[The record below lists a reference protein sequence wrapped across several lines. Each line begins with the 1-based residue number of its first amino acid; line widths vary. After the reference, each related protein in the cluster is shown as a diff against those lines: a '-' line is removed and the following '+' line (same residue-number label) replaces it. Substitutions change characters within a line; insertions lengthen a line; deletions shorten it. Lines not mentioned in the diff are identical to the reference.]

1 MDGQNYVVFH
11 NDGNDSYMNS
21 TANFR
26 GADVGTT
33 FIDVYF
39 ASATIG
45 SAASGYDKV
54 RLTVDATYEEVA
66 LEGVAGAMAGNRNPV
81 TIIAD
86 DKNSVYVHQNITAVA
101 SITLATQGSMLTTE
115 AVTVAKTLYAY
126 DSGKT
131 FMMSSAAGAYQVT
144 LPVAANLVAG
154 THYKFV
160 TLEDTP
166 TADITIAA
174 GSAIIDL
181 VVNDSQGDAGPSTAG
196 TAVSNIL
203 IEAASKQGDVLEIF
217 TDGTTYYAQAH
228 SAVSNGY
235 TTS

>member
-21 TANFR
+21 TKNFR

-33 FIDVYF
+33 FIDLYF

-45 SAASGYDKV
+45 SAASGHDKV
-54 RLTVDATYEEVA
+54 RLTVTAAKEELA
-66 LEGVAGAMAGNRNPV
+66 LEDVGAALAGAKDPV
-81 TIIAD
+81 MIIAD
-86 DKNSVYVHQNITAVA
+86 DVNSKYISDHVTAVA
-101 SITLATQGSMLTTE
+101 SITLATQGTMLTTE
-115 AVTVAKTLYAY
+115 AVTVAKVLTAS

-131 FMMSSAAGAYQVT
+131 FMMSSAAGAYEVT

-174 GSAIIDL
+174 GSAIIDF

-203 IEAASKQGDVLEIF
+203 IEAASKQGDHLDVMC
-217 TDGTTYYAQAH
+217 DGTTWYFEAH
-228 SAVSNGY
+228 SAVSNGF

>member
-54 RLTVDATYEEVA
+54 RLTVTATYEEVA
-66 LEGVAGAMAGNRNPV
+66 LEAVGAALAGAKDPV
-81 TIIAD
+81 RIVAD
-86 DKNSVYVHQNITAVA
+86 DKNSVYIHDKITAVA

-144 LPVAANLVAG
+144 LPVAASLVAG

-203 IEAASKQGDVLEIF
+203 IEAASTQGDILEIF

-235 TTS
+235 STS

>member
-1 MDGQNYVVFH
+1 MKFLIFH
-11 NDGNDSYMNS
+11 TAADDSYMN
-21 TANFR
+21 TVDNFR
-26 GADVGTT
+26 GADAGAE

-39 ASATIG
+39 ASATLG
-45 SAASGYDKV
+45 SAASGHDKV
-54 RLTVDATYEEVA
+54 RLTVTNGEEDRA
-66 LEGVAGAMAGNRNPV
+66 IEQLANAMTRNSSV
-81 TIIAD
+81 IVVAD
-86 DKNSVYVHQNITAVA
+86 DVNSVYSCQDVTAVGT
-101 SITLATQGSMLTTE
+101 ITLASQGTMLTTE
-115 AVTVAKTLYAY
+115 AITVAKTLDAS

-131 FMMSSAAGAYQVT
+131 FMMSSAAGAYTVT

-166 TADITIAA
+166 TNDITIAA

>member
-1 MDGQNYVVFH
+1 
-11 NDGNDSYMNS
+11 
-21 TANFR
+21 
-26 GADVGTT
+26 
-33 FIDVYF
+33 
-39 ASATIG
+39 
-45 SAASGYDKV
+45 
-54 RLTVDATYEEVA
+54 
-66 LEGVAGAMAGNRNPV
+66 
-81 TIIAD
+81 
-86 DKNSVYVHQNITAVA
+86 
-101 SITLATQGSMLTTE
+101 MLTTE

-144 LPVAANLVAG
+144 LPVAASLVAG

-203 IEAASKQGDVLEIF
+203 IEAASTQGDILEIF

-235 TTS
+235 STS